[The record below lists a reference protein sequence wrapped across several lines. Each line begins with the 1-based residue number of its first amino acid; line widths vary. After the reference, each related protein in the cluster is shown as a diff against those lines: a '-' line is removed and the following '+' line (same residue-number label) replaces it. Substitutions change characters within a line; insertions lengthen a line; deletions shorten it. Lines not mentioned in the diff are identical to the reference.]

1 MTLATPVFISDL
13 PEVSVIIPV
22 FNKAPYL
29 VETVQS
35 LEAQGYPHLE
45 ILVADDG
52 STDGSRDL
60 VDRLPLIFPRLKFR
74 IFHKANK
81 GVSDTR
87 NYLLERVKTE
97 WLVCLDGDDIMLP
110 GYLHAAVKL
119 AKNSGAHLIST
130 DARLFGDEVGGWAPP
145 DYDPYFIR
153 DMNCIPTMVL
163 YHRSVWESVGG
174 YRVDY
179 PFNEDWD
186 FFLRASQFDLKVSK
200 VPGALFNYRVT
211 ANGLAENY
219 IKNKV
224 QLNQALIITG
234 NDQLYPVEL
243 VLAACETL
251 KEMPSNW
258 VDRFLH
264 QERQHPDRPLLHLWL
279 GLAAEQTGDAR
290 QAAGRY
296 LDAIRSSE
304 EKMWIP
310 FFLLSHL
317 ISPQDRQSMAY
328 LLHKTRT
335 LRPDMARI
343 VSPVFERIAVNT
355 AQMEGGK

>member
-1 MTLATPVFISDL
+1 MKLSTPVFTTES
-13 PEVSVIIPV
+13 PEVTVIVPV
-22 FNKAPYL
+22 YNKASYL
-29 VETVQS
+29 IETIQSVAVQ
-35 LEAQGYPHLE
+35 AYPNLE

-52 STDGSRDL
+52 STDGSTDL
-60 VDRLPLIFPRLKFR
+60 VDRLPLIFPQLKFR
-74 IFHKANK
+74 IFHKANQ
-81 GVSDTR
+81 GISNTR
-87 NYLLERVKTE
+87 NYLLDRVRTE

-119 AKNSGAHLIST
+119 AKSSGAHLIST
-130 DARLFGDEVGGWAPP
+130 DARLFGDEIGGWAPP
-145 DYDPYFIR
+145 DYDPFFIR

-163 YHRSVWESVGG
+163 YHRSVWEMVGG
-174 YRVDY
+174 YRVEY

-211 ANGLAENY
+211 ASGLAENY

-234 NDQLYPVEL
+234 NDQLYPVEM

-251 KEMPSNW
+251 KEMPANW
-258 VDRFLH
+258 VERFLH
-264 QERQHPDRPLLHLWL
+264 QEKQHPDKPLLHLWL
-279 GLAAEQTGDAR
+279 GLAVEQTGDAK

-304 EKMWIP
+304 EKLWLP

-335 LRPDMARI
+335 LRPDMTRI
-343 VSPVFERIAVNT
+343 VSPVFERMVGRGSE
-355 AQMEGGK
+355 MGVGK